1 MLVPHLALLQRTPQ
15 PPRVQ
20 AGSAGGGDGG
30 GGSSCTRV
38 SRAVPRE
45 VSLDQLLEAS
55 VEVLPVPRRH
65 AVAGLHLDHS
75 APPHAVDD
83 THTKVLGLTGLVVRV
98 VL

>member
-20 AGSAGGGDGG
+20 AGSAGGG
-30 GGSSCTRV
+30 GSSCTRV
-38 SRAVPRE
+38 SSAVPRE